1 MIRDTLLKCEA
12 LFFPALSSTVSG
24 AVEACK
30 KPCEV
35 EKTSRNKCDTRCY
48 SAIFLIIIMIDPC
61 SAQGD
66 MTMTSILQRLSK
78 AD

>member
-1 MIRDTLLKCEA
+1 M
-12 LFFPALSSTVSG
+12 SG

-66 MTMTSILQRLSK
+66 MTMTSILQRVESRLIFVGHLTGGGGGK
-78 AD
+78 CVN